1 MKRFPPHSH
10 IVQDMFSSSHK
21 AKASTAMS
29 PEAMGEV
36 LGVSSFSA
44 GFWGGMFDPGKGW
57 LNLQVMKLWEA
68 SLADSF
74 KTRYFLR

>member
-44 GFWGGMFDPGKGW
+44 GFLGRNVRPWQRLVEFASH
-57 LNLQVMKLWEA
+57 EA
-68 SLADSF
+68 LGSFLADF
-74 KTRYFLR
+74 LTPDIFLR